1 MSEDV
6 RGWLTPRA
14 VAAEAG
20 VSQEFDL
27 SQCVREPIHLLGGV
41 QSYGALVAARLDDAV
56 VDTVSRNAADVL
68 GRAAGELVGRPFTEL
83 IGDEQWALAMESAS
97 VVEDAVDPAAPGPD
111 GGAAPGGPDGG
122 GGQAG
127 GAGGGQDGPASSGVL
142 PMTLEGEG
150 EGGPRSYDVTVHRS
164 GELLVLEFE
173 PRTTGGPFVFQNFY
187 PKVRRA
193 LQKLQGASDVTECC
207 AAAVREVQALTGY
220 DRVVAYRFDGR
231 DGPGQVI
238 AEARNEGREPWLGLW
253 FPASDIPPQ
262 ARRLYARNWIRVI
275 GDVDD
280 RTAGLLP
287 ELREETGRPLDL
299 SASVLRTV
307 SGYHLEYL
315 RNIGWPRP
323 CPYRCCTT
331 GSCGG

>member
-1 MSEDV
+1 MLP
-6 RGWLTPRA
+6 LT
-14 VAAEAG
+14 
-20 VSQEFDL
+20 L
-27 SQCVREPIHLLGGV
+27 
-41 QSYGALVAARLDDAV
+41 
-56 VDTVSRNAADVL
+56 
-68 GRAAGELVGRPFTEL
+68 
-83 IGDEQWALAMESAS
+83 
-97 VVEDAVDPAAPGPD
+97 
-111 GGAAPGGPDGG
+111 
-122 GGQAG
+122 
-127 GAGGGQDGPASSGVL
+127 
-142 PMTLEGEG
+142 EG

-164 GELLVLEFE
+164 GGLLVLEFE
-173 PRTTGGPFVFQNFY
+173 PRATGGPFVFQSFY

-287 ELREETGRPLDL
+287 ELREETGLGRWTSRRPCCGR
-299 SASVLRTV
+299 SPATTWSTCAT
-307 SGYHLEYL
+307 S
-315 RNIGWPRP
+315 GWPRP